1 MQKRPK
7 IGIIISTT
15 RPGRFAD
22 IPTSWLF
29 NIAKERDDA
38 DFEIV
43 DLRDYPMPF
52 FEEKMA
58 LAYAPTQNEVA
69 LRWGKKVASLD
80 GYIFVTA
87 EYNHSI
93 PAVLKNALDYLYSEI
108 HRKPATFLGYGGTGA
123 ARAIEHLRNILAEEQ
138 VASLKHTV
146 HIGMI
151 EALGIM
157 REGKSMADYPYLD
170 DFAKRMLDEI
180 VWYTALV
187 CRRRWNSQRG
197 ALLPAVCDT
206 LSQHFR
212 C

>member
-1 MQKRPK
+1 LQKRPK

-123 ARAIEHLRNILAEEQ
+123 ARAIEHLRNILAEVQ

-180 VWYTALV
+180 VWWA
-187 CRRRWNSQRG
+187 N
-197 ALLPAVCDT
+197 T
-206 LSQHFR
+206 LKEGRSGDQVAEAA
-212 C
+212 

>member
-22 IPTSWLF
+22 TPTNWLF
-29 NIAKERDDA
+29 NLAKARDDA

-58 LAYAPTQNEVA
+58 LAYAPTQNEAA
-69 LRWGKKVASLD
+69 LRWEKKIASLD

-123 ARAIEHLRNILAEEQ
+123 ARAVGQLQL
-138 VASLKHTV
+138 SLNAATLKRSV

-151 EALGIM
+151 EMIGMM
-157 REGKSMADYPYLD
+157 REGKSMADYPHLD

-180 VWYTALV
+180 VWWA
-187 CRRRWNSQRG
+187 N
-197 ALLPAVCDT
+197 T
-206 LSQHFR
+206 LNAGR
-212 C
+212 LGDEVAEAA

>member
-22 IPTSWLF
+22 VPTNWLF

-58 LAYAPTQNEVA
+58 LAYAPTQNEAA
-69 LRWGKKVASLD
+69 LRWQKKIASLD

-87 EYNHSI
+87 EYNHR
-93 PAVLKNALDYLYSEI
+93 SE
-108 HRKPATFLGYGGTGA
+108 
-123 ARAIEHLRNILAEEQ
+123 EHTSELQ
-138 VASLKHTV
+138 SP
-146 HIGMI
+146 M
-151 EALGIM
+151 
-157 REGKSMADYPYLD
+157 
-170 DFAKRMLDEI
+170 
-180 VWYTALV
+180 
-187 CRRRWNSQRG
+187 
-197 ALLPAVCDT
+197 
-206 LSQHFR
+206 
-212 C
+212 

>member
-22 IPTSWLF
+22 IPTNWLF
-29 NIAKERDDA
+29 NIAKGRNDA

-52 FEEKMA
+52 FEEK
-58 LAYAPTQNEVA
+58 APLHAAPAQNEVA
-69 LRWGKKVASLD
+69 QRWGKKIASLD

-93 PAVLKNALDYLYSEI
+93 PAVLKNAVDYLFFEI
-108 HRKPATFLGYGGTGA
+108 QRKPATFLGYGGTGA
-123 ARAIEHLRNILAEEQ
+123 ARAVEHLAQILNT
-138 VASLKHTV
+138 ASLKHNV
-146 HIGMI
+146 HIGMTEMI
-151 EALGIM
+151 GM
-157 REGKSMADYPYLD
+157 QREGKSMADYPYLD

-180 VWYTALV
+180 VWWA
-187 CRRRWNSQRG
+187 N
-197 ALLPAVCDT
+197 T
-206 LSQHFR
+206 LKEGRSGDEVVKAA
-212 C
+212 